1 MKAKELLRSHRFWL
15 AAFAALI
22 LLSSLSMLF
31 MRRSAGGS
39 VAVIT
44 QDGAEI
50 QRIDLSEVK
59 ESYEIKVTN
68 PSGGYNLVLV
78 EPGAISVIEAS
89 CPDHVCIAQGK
100 ISDSLRPIVC
110 LPNKLMITIS
120 GGETPDIDSVSG

>member
-15 AAFAALI
+15 AVFAALI

-44 QDGAEI
+44 QDGVEF

-59 ESYEIKVTN
+59 ESYELKVTN
-68 PSGGYNLVLV
+68 SDGGYNIILV
-78 EPGAISVIEAS
+78 EPGTISVIEAS
-89 CPDHVCIAQGK
+89 CPDHICISQGK

-110 LPNKLMITIS
+110 LPNKLMISID
-120 GGETPDIDSVSG
+120 GGETPDVDSVAG